1 MFSLVVEMFN
11 EFNQPASGFLK
22 LFILD
27 SNNQVS
33 DDNIVHDQLMQ
44 TCVCAHLVTN
54 QVQNQSCN
62 CVLSLRQTKLYIS
75 FGCKQCHGYF

>member
-1 MFSLVVEMFN
+1 MFN
-11 EFNQPASGFLK
+11 EFNQPASGLLK
-22 LFILD
+22 LFIVD

-54 QVQNQSCN
+54 QVQN
-62 CVLSLRQTKLYIS
+62 
-75 FGCKQCHGYF
+75 